1 MDDSLPNVEQQIS
14 ETYVEQKIKIEPEA
28 EQDPLEYVNVTV
40 KSERVENC
48 EPELDELNPPEYIN
62 VPVKSEVFESC
73 EPESVNTEDS
83 THTLFCNELNEKQNV
98 VDSSNYNE
106 TEDHCIINK
115 NIDITKPCKD
125 KELSNNP
132 NKGGSSKRR
141 CGKDDCPKQAY
152 KGIDDT
158 VPVKDPAITGHLKKP
173 HPPPPPSKTSISL
186 RSRLLPCILDALGR
200 CKF

>member
-40 KSERVENC
+40 KSEKVENC

-73 EPESVNTEDS
+73 EPESINTEDS

-141 CGKDDCPKQAY
+141 PDSANAINKREALNPHNRHFNTVKMNCRLRVADLTLACYKDSTMGY
-152 KGIDDT
+152 LNT
-158 VPVKDPAITGHLKKP
+158 VR
-173 HPPPPPSKTSISL
+173 SL
-186 RSRLLPCILDALGR
+186 LV
-200 CKF
+200 FE